1 MRKSINRMKKYD
13 SDYSPHYAQLTMK
26 TDSGMDDISD
36 KIYSEGEYD
45 IYSLDNIVSD
55 ITFKYTD
62 DQRFRYYTRKFENGI
77 RFVVDRDE
85 FDRAIHEALMNDEGH
100 IFSDSHDDSF
110 GNSPYD
116 VRFLNN
122 NAYDISY
129 EILGMS
135 VIEISDD
142 LITNHDSYVENGIK
156 FGVYLQGFITNQQTG
171 NKITSGL
178 GWCWP
183 VVGCSAVVS
192 NELANAPVNE
202 TVEFGDQR
210 FEGWPMN
217 KSTNRMKK
225 ADFTTVKILE
235 DSGIVTDYRIM
246 ENEYYPTF
254 SVDVMYTYVTDEG
267 EELTRLFKN
276 GGTIITDFYD
286 FNDAL
291 DASLASG
298 VMYYNGESVVPVD
311 FEVTRAYISEIR
323 GYWIEG
329 LDRVPSGTDAIDCDV
344 FIEADLRLVD
354 SDEKE
359 YAVSDTL
366 VMYNPIFKP
375 EVELRYALI
384 MEETIRMSD
393 PRFQGWENLSKSS
406 VRKTNRIRKSTTPIV
421 FEHNNRMFGL
431 DIDFDIGDDDG
442 PWEAIGRF
450 DDTHGTDF
458 WDRITEDMLIP
469 SYIDVKDITYV
480 NTWDD
485 VLSFSDELEKN
496 PMRKSASAVHADH
509 NGRKIPLTGTV
520 ADLVKIMGRK

>member
-1 MRKSINRMKKYD
+1 MRKSIN
-13 SDYSPHYAQLTMK
+13 
-26 TDSGMDDISD
+26 
-36 KIYSEGEYD
+36 
-45 IYSLDNIVSD
+45 
-55 ITFKYTD
+55 
-62 DQRFRYYTRKFENGI
+62 
-77 RFVVDRDE
+77 
-85 FDRAIHEALMNDEGH
+85 
-100 IFSDSHDDSF
+100 
-110 GNSPYD
+110 
-116 VRFLNN
+116 
-122 NAYDISY
+122 
-129 EILGMS
+129 
-135 VIEISDD
+135 
-142 LITNHDSYVENGIK
+142 
-156 FGVYLQGFITNQQTG
+156 
-171 NKITSGL
+171 
-178 GWCWP
+178 
-183 VVGCSAVVS
+183 
-192 NELANAPVNE
+192 
-202 TVEFGDQR
+202 
-210 FEGWPMN
+210 
-217 KSTNRMKK
+217 NRMKK

-298 VMYYNGESVVPVD
+298 VMYYNGDHGLPVD

-329 LDRVPSGTDAIDCDV
+329 LDRVPNGTDAIDCDV

-496 PMRKSASAVHADH
+496 PMRKSSAAIHAKH
-509 NGRKIPLTGTV
+509 NGRTIPLVGTV
-520 ADLVKIMGRK
+520 SELVKIMGRK

>member
-1 MRKSINRMKKYD
+1 MRKSI
-13 SDYSPHYAQLTMK
+13 
-26 TDSGMDDISD
+26 
-36 KIYSEGEYD
+36 
-45 IYSLDNIVSD
+45 
-55 ITFKYTD
+55 
-62 DQRFRYYTRKFENGI
+62 
-77 RFVVDRDE
+77 
-85 FDRAIHEALMNDEGH
+85 
-100 IFSDSHDDSF
+100 
-110 GNSPYD
+110 
-116 VRFLNN
+116 
-122 NAYDISY
+122 
-129 EILGMS
+129 
-135 VIEISDD
+135 
-142 LITNHDSYVENGIK
+142 
-156 FGVYLQGFITNQQTG
+156 
-171 NKITSGL
+171 
-178 GWCWP
+178 
-183 VVGCSAVVS
+183 
-192 NELANAPVNE
+192 
-202 TVEFGDQR
+202 
-210 FEGWPMN
+210 
-217 KSTNRMKK
+217 NRMKK

-298 VMYYNGESVVPVD
+298 VMYDNGESVVPVD

-406 VRKTNRIRKSTTPIV
+406 VSKTNNMNKGLKYAVITDWNDSDTFVTDVSGMDAGIQEVLYDWRNMNHIKRRDARNAGFVTHSGNPMMYVVGYEGDDPYDNIVEMLTLREIIEMKDAENAVDDDGYNASVRKSSVRKTNRIRKSTTPIV

-496 PMRKSASAVHADH
+496 PMRKSSAAIHAKH
-509 NGRKIPLTGTV
+509 NGRTIPLVGTV
-520 ADLVKIMGRK
+520 SELVKIMGRK